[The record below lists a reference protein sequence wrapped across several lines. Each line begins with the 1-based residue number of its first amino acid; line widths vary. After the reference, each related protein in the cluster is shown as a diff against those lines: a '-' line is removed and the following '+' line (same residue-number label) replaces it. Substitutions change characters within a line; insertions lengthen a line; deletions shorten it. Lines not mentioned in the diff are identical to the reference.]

1 MTPLLTLLA
10 LFWLADPAPVRGVP
24 APPGGRFEAQMT
36 KVVSDRAK
44 VEMQALLAEL
54 ERAAQP
60 AETKAEIRRRL
71 SGLKVAVYTTPRSW
85 EETVA
90 FYEGP
95 AMRIVFLKG
104 DRDILGD
111 LREYAR
117 AAGIA
122 VDAAAEKAW
131 SGKSGRTARWT
142 KEDDSV
148 QLVVEDHLIDPRDGK
163 VTPTTV
169 VLVTSLGG

>member
-1 MTPLLTLLA
+1 MTPLLALFT
-10 LFWLADPAPVRGVP
+10 LFWLADPSAVKGVP
-24 APPGGRFEAQMT
+24 PPPGGKYEAEMT

-44 VEMQALLAEL
+44 VEMQALLAQL
-54 ERAAQP
+54 EQAAQP
-60 AETKAEIRRRL
+60 PETKKEIRRRL
-71 SGLKVAVYTTPRSW
+71 AGLKVAVYTTTKSW
-85 EETVA
+85 DDTVA

-95 AMRIVFLKG
+95 AMRVVFLKG

-111 LREYAR
+111 LRDYAR
-117 AAGIA
+117 ATGIP

-131 SGKSGRTARWT
+131 AGKWGKTARWT
-142 KEDDSV
+142 KDDESLQV
-148 QLVVEDHLIDPRDGK
+148 VVEDHLIDPRDGK

>member
-1 MTPLLTLLA
+1 MSSLLTLLA
-10 LFWLADPAPVRGVP
+10 LFWLAEPAPVKGVP
-24 APPGGRFEAQMT
+24 PPPGGRFEAEMT

-44 VEMQALLAEL
+44 VEMRAFLAEL

-60 AETKAEIRRRL
+60 ASAKAELKRRL
-71 SGLKVAVYTTPRSW
+71 SRLKVAVYTTPRSW

-95 AMRIVFLKG
+95 AMWIVFLKG
-104 DRDILGD
+104 ERDVLGD

-117 AAGIA
+117 EAGIA
-122 VDAAAEKAW
+122 VDPSVEKAW
-131 SGKSGRTARWT
+131 AGKFGQTARWT
-142 KEDDSV
+142 KDDETV
-148 QLVVEDHLIDPRDGK
+148 QIVVEDHLIDPRDGK

-169 VLVTSLGG
+169 VLVTSLGE